1 MCDSTVYDSAIH
13 PQNVRG
19 PPRALAARP
28 TVAHVVAG
36 GPVNRPPYVTAAVV
50 ETCARNSQST
60 KKRAFRQRTPE
71 DTLYPH
77 SDREDAFSRARPPP
91 WSASNPARRHST
103 RNAPRNDRTAQRRHG
118 AVGGNHPRRK
128 RSILAARQ
136 GRLPAGGV
144 ARTPPAGRFSP
155 AARAP
160 GAHSLLDFT
169 YHLPGI
175 HILEL
180 NKAARRRGGGAR
192 GPKSLLWRNLGA
204 YTCIPA
210 L

>member
-1 MCDSTVYDSAIH
+1 MSLYIGLFNMEPCCFGYSKVRFWFWEVRFWVCAVLGFGSA
-13 PQNVRG
+13 VLG
-19 PPRALAARP
+19 FGSAVLGFGSAVLAQA
-28 TVAHVVAG
+28 
-36 GPVNRPPYVTAAVV
+36 
-50 ETCARNSQST
+50 
-60 KKRAFRQRTPE
+60 
-71 DTLYPH
+71 
-77 SDREDAFSRARPPP
+77 
-91 WSASNPARRHST
+91 
-103 RNAPRNDRTAQRRHG
+103 RHG

-155 AARAP
+155 AAWAP

-204 YTCIPA
+204 YTCIYRRNNI
-210 L
+210 

>member
-1 MCDSTVYDSAIH
+1 MSSDSAAARDRRSCRHRCELSLQRLIVCPQASLCGEMLCDSTVYDSAIH

-103 RNAPRNDRTAQRRHG
+103 RNAPRNDRTG
-118 AVGGNHPRRK
+118 TFGRRK
-128 RSILAARQ
+128 AHHHLPRPCLHGPTKERDERPPAHATGHDGVQILAPR
-136 GRLPAGGV
+136 
-144 ARTPPAGRFSP
+144 
-155 AARAP
+155 
-160 GAHSLLDFT
+160 
-169 YHLPGI
+169 
-175 HILEL
+175 
-180 NKAARRRGGGAR
+180 
-192 GPKSLLWRNLGA
+192 
-204 YTCIPA
+204 
-210 L
+210 

>member
-1 MCDSTVYDSAIH
+1 MGPST
-13 PQNVRG
+13 
-19 PPRALAARP
+19 
-28 TVAHVVAG
+28 
-36 GPVNRPPYVTAAVV
+36 
-50 ETCARNSQST
+50 
-60 KKRAFRQRTPE
+60 
-71 DTLYPH
+71 
-77 SDREDAFSRARPPP
+77 RARVRR
-91 WSASNPARRHST
+91 ARDGAHPA
-103 RNAPRNDRTAQRRHG
+103 AGPQRRHG

-155 AARAP
+155 AAWAP

-192 GPKSLLWRNLGA
+192 GPKSLLWRNFREEFRRLYM
-204 YTCIPA
+204 YTCFVGILLWSGHRRRRRGRSSSSSSRRRSSNVMA
-210 L
+210 VV